1 LDFLELES
9 SLDED
14 QQISQHPSWIIGVS
28 RGVDEC
34 NILIFLGNPA
44 EETGLELS
52 ERANYPLVAQLIGWR
67 TWCCGA
73 LAFSRWSMNFLG
85 QEEAMLS
92 AVSAVSPGA
101 DLISKRSSLLSSQ
114 LVRSRSID
122 LLPYGVGM
130 KSRER
135 KPIRESVFLQV
146 CEGENCKR
154 REQGLNGV
162 DSAIINGIPDLVT

>member
-52 ERANYPLVAQLIGWR
+52 ERTNYPLVSQLVGWR

-73 LAFSRWSMNFLG
+73 LAFSR
-85 QEEAMLS
+85 
-92 AVSAVSPGA
+92 
-101 DLISKRSSLLSSQ
+101 
-114 LVRSRSID
+114 
-122 LLPYGVGM
+122 
-130 KSRER
+130 
-135 KPIRESVFLQV
+135 
-146 CEGENCKR
+146 
-154 REQGLNGV
+154 
-162 DSAIINGIPDLVT
+162 